1 MRCVQSIIPCVKIFE
16 LERIRDQRGWLME
29 CYQEEELRFYGIKER
44 FIQENHAYTEAA
56 GTLRGLHFQAPP
68 CAQSKLVRCTA
79 GETLHVAVDIRP
91 DSRTFEKWVMT
102 ELTAANAR
110 MIYIPKGFAHGYLT
124 LADGAEIQYK
134 VDLGHIPEAAR
145 SLYYADPH
153 LDIPWGIAEPILS
166 RKDSQRRALSWEELL
181 EIL

>member
-1 MRCVQSIIPCVKIFE
+1 MRCVRSIVPDVLIFE

-29 CYQEEELRFYGIKER
+29 CFQVEELRFYGIREQ
-44 FIQENHAYTEAA
+44 FIQENHVYTQQA
-56 GTLRGLHFQAPP
+56 GTIRGLHFQASP
-68 CAQSKLVRCTA
+68 CAQSKLVRCTV
-79 GETLHVAVDIRP
+79 GETLHAAVDIRP
-91 DSRTFEKWVMT
+91 GSKTFGKWMMT
-102 ELTAANAR
+102 DLTAQNAR
-110 MIYIPKGFAHGYLT
+110 MLYIPKGFAHGYLT
-124 LADGAEIQYK
+124 RTDGAEIQYK

-153 LDIPWGIAEPILS
+153 LDIPWGIADPVLS